1 MHVGTTVRLL
11 TSDALPKSLSSQ
23 PVDRILVCT
32 GHATCQTKFPLLIS
46 LRPPS
51 GSTLACTGMGQYS
64 RASKMRSPS
73 RDKLNT
79 ELCLLWGLDTLER
92 LETLS

>member
-11 TSDALPKSLSSQ
+11 TSDALPQSLSSQ

-32 GHATCQTKFPLLIS
+32 GHATCQTKFRMLIS

-51 GSTLACTGMGQYS
+51 GSTLACTGNGPIQQS
-64 RASKMRSPS
+64 LQNATP
-73 RDKLNT
+73 LA
-79 ELCLLWGLDTLER
+79 
-92 LETLS
+92 